1 MKSTISKRTYAAIYR
16 LLDRVNPI
24 DGDCGSLCGAACCTC
39 TYEPEDFEF
48 NAEGDENADNYMGIY
63 LLPGEEAVHEQKGSD
78 WIDWGYL
85 QAEDYEFPE
94 SWHGK
99 VSFIQCRT
107 APFCPRDKRP
117 IQCRTFP
124 LAPYFDENQ
133 EFHVI
138 MNVDDLPYECPLLE
152 DEIELQE
159 DFVQATYIAWKHLV
173 RDPLISDMVKM
184 DSEFIRE
191 DNVEVEIKK

>member
-1 MKSTISKRTYAAIYR
+1 MRSTISKRTYKAIYR

-24 DGDCGSLCGAACCTC
+24 DGDCGSLCDAACCTC

-48 NAEGDENADNYMGIY
+48 NSDGDENADNYMGIY
-63 LLPGEEAVHEQKGSD
+63 LLPGEEAVFEQKD
-78 WIDWGYL
+78 EEWIDWGYL
-85 QAEDYEFPE
+85 QAEEYEFPE

-107 APFCPRDKRP
+107 APICPRERRP

-124 LAPYFDENQ
+124 LAPYFDENHV
-133 EFHVI
+133 FHVI
-138 MNVDDLPYECPLLE
+138 MNVDDLPYVCPLLE
-152 DEIELQE
+152 DETELKE
-159 DFVQATYIAWKHLV
+159 DFIQATYTVWKHLV
-173 RDPLISDMVKM
+173 RDPLIADMVEM

-191 DNVEVEIKK
+191 DNVDVIIKK